1 MATRAVLF
9 DLLGCWAAGILRNLE
24 VLGLSLELLLD
35 ADLLGVLAVVVEVRH
50 GSACPPLD
58 PGRSGRQSTAFAG
71 SYGYH
76 A

>member
-9 DLLGCWAAGILRNLE
+9 DLLGCWAPGVLRGPE
-24 VLGLSLELLLD
+24 GLGLSLELLLD
-35 ADLLGVLAVVVEVRH
+35 VDLLGVLAVVVEVRH
-50 GSACPPLD
+50 GSACLPLD
-58 PGRSGRQSTAFAG
+58 PGRGGGQSTAFTG